1 MRQLFWSDGNVQE
14 KNKDTP
20 PNPNKKA
27 KGGALTYL
35 LPGTGPA
42 GQLLLARADVSQ
54 QAALCFACVLPL
66 QAPEPLAILFPRVPL
81 GSPGG

>member
-35 LPGTGPA
+35 LPGACLA
-42 GQLLLARADVSQ
+42 GQLLLARADVYQ
-54 QAALCFACVLPL
+54 QVALCFECVPPL
-66 QAPEPLAILFPRVPL
+66 QAPEPLAILFPCVPL
-81 GSPGG
+81 GSLG